1 MLRTKYDEGLSMSDG
16 DDFQVHLKRP
26 PNSYFINHYF
36 AEGLLACEADLDIQR
51 VYKHYIAATYMFTYP
66 SK

>member
-1 MLRTKYDEGLSMSDG
+1 MSDG

-36 AEGLLACEADLDIQR
+36 AEGLRACKADLDIQR
-51 VYKHYIAATYMFTYP
+51 VYKHFKAATYMFTYP